1 VTNAIHDEL
10 EAALMSL
17 DGIVDGLE
25 PVDELSH
32 ALQCAQLARV
42 GNASRELI
50 AAALFH
56 DIARSPMVATTFPGV
71 GHERAGARWLEPR
84 LGPVVAWLV
93 GAHVAAKLYL
103 LERDPSYAA
112 LLSEESRRSAIGQR
126 APELAEL
133 ARDSSWPDALRLR
146 RWDDEAKRPD
156 VELPEPSELLAIVR
170 PLVLGPWRE
179 DSTSL

>member
-1 VTNAIHDEL
+1 MTNAVYDEL

-17 DGIVDGLE
+17 DGVIDGLE

-32 ALQCAQLARV
+32 ALQCAGLARV
-42 GNASRELI
+42 ANASRELV

-56 DIARSPMVATTFPGV
+56 DIARSPVVASAFPGV

-84 LGPVVAWLV
+84 LGPVIAWLV
-93 GAHVAAKLYL
+93 GSHVAAKLYL
-103 LERDPSYAA
+103 LEHDPGYAD
-112 LLSEESRRSAIGQR
+112 LLSEESRKSAIDQR

-133 ARDSSWPDALRLR
+133 SRDSSWPDALRLR

-156 VELPEPSELLAIVR
+156 VELREPSELLAIVR
-170 PLVLGPWRE
+170 PLALRP
-179 DSTSL
+179 S